1 MVNCWQG
8 ASRSA
13 TVVLAFLM
21 MHHNMELSEVLAQV
35 KTRRDIRPNNGF
47 LKQLVTLENTLNQGE
62 SVNVVTLHNDVVV
75 CFLLQESIKTW
86 KAYRPK
92 KARKFSKKVKKRV

>member
-1 MVNCWQG
+1 MESGGRVMVNCWQG

-21 MHHNMELSEVLAQV
+21 MHHNMELSAVLAQA

-47 LKQLVTLENTLNQGE
+47 LKQLVTLENILNQGE
-62 SVNVVTLHNDVVV
+62 SANIVIMHK
-75 CFLLQESIKTW
+75 Q
-86 KAYRPK
+86 
-92 KARKFSKKVKKRV
+92 

>member
-1 MVNCWQG
+1 MESGGRVMVNCWQG

-21 MHHNMELSEVLAQV
+21 MHHNMELSAVLAQV

-47 LKQLVTLENTLNQGE
+47 LKQLVTLENILNQGE
-62 SVNVVTLHNDVVV
+62 SA
-75 CFLLQESIKTW
+75 SI
-86 KAYRPK
+86 
-92 KARKFSKKVKKRV
+92 VIMH

>member
-1 MVNCWQG
+1 MSLKSELCCSSESGRWIRRSVESGGRVMVNCWQG

-21 MHHNMELSEVLAQV
+21 MHHDMELSAVLAQV

-47 LKQLVTLENTLNQGE
+47 LKQLVTLENSLNQGE
-62 SVNVVTLHNDVVV
+62 SASIVKTHDDDVVV
-75 CFLLQESIKTW
+75 
-86 KAYRPK
+86 
-92 KARKFSKKVKKRV
+92 

>member
-21 MHHNMELSEVLAQV
+21 QHHDMDLMTALKMV
-35 KTRRDIRPNNGF
+35 KTKRDIRPNNGF
-47 LKQLVTLENTLNQGE
+47 LKQLVLLENTLLNGRFTFII
-62 SVNVVTLHNDVVV
+62 NTLLDNIE
-75 CFLLQESIKTW
+75 F
-86 KAYRPK
+86 
-92 KARKFSKKVKKRV
+92 KFFKVSMET

>member
-21 MHHNMELSEVLAQV
+21 QHHDMDLMTALKMV
-35 KTRRDIRPNNGF
+35 KTKRDIRPNNGF
-47 LKQLVTLENTLNQGE
+47 LKQLVLLENTLLNGRFTFIINTFWIILSLNSLRYQWKPNK
-62 SVNVVTLHNDVVV
+62 STL
-75 CFLLQESIKTW
+75 
-86 KAYRPK
+86 
-92 KARKFSKKVKKRV
+92 

>member
-21 MHHNMELSEVLAQV
+21 MHHNMELSAVLAQV

-47 LKQLVTLENTLNQGE
+47 LKQLVTLENILNQGE
-62 SVNVVTLHNDVVV
+62 SANIVIMHK
-75 CFLLQESIKTW
+75 Q
-86 KAYRPK
+86 
-92 KARKFSKKVKKRV
+92 

>member
-1 MVNCWQG
+1 MESGGRVMVNCWQG

-21 MHHNMELSEVLAQV
+21 MHHNMELSAVLAMV

-47 LKQLVTLENTLNQGE
+47 LKQLLTLENSLNQGV
-62 SVNVVTLHNDVVV
+62 SA
-75 CFLLQESIKTW
+75 SI
-86 KAYRPK
+86 
-92 KARKFSKKVKKRV
+92 VIMH

>member
-21 MHHNMELSEVLAQV
+21 MHHDIELSTVLAEI

-47 LKQLVTLENTLNQGE
+47 LKQLLALEDTLNTGE
-62 SVNVVTLHNDVVV
+62 
-75 CFLLQESIKTW
+75 
-86 KAYRPK
+86 
-92 KARKFSKKVKKRV
+92 

>member
-21 MHHNMELSEVLAQV
+21 MHHDMELSAVLAQV

-47 LKQLVTLENTLNQGE
+47 LKQLVTLENSLNQGE
-62 SVNVVTLHNDVVV
+62 SASIVAMHDDDVVV
-75 CFLLQESIKTW
+75 
-86 KAYRPK
+86 
-92 KARKFSKKVKKRV
+92 

>member
-1 MVNCWQG
+1 MESGGRVMVNCWQG

-21 MHHNMELSEVLAQV
+21 MHHNMELSAVLAQV

-47 LKQLVTLENTLNQGE
+47 LKQLVTLENILNQGE
-62 SVNVVTLHNDVVV
+62 SANIVIMHK
-75 CFLLQESIKTW
+75 Q
-86 KAYRPK
+86 
-92 KARKFSKKVKKRV
+92 

>member
-21 MHHNMELSEVLAQV
+21 MHHDMELAATLAMI
-35 KTRRDIRPNNGF
+35 KSKRDIRPNNGF
-47 LKQLVTLENTLNQGE
+47 LKQLLTLEDTLNTGE
-62 SVNVVTLHNDVVV
+62 FLVIVIKMHNVVV
-75 CFLLQESIKTW
+75 
-86 KAYRPK
+86 
-92 KARKFSKKVKKRV
+92 

>member
-21 MHHNMELSEVLAQV
+21 QHHDMDLMTALKMV
-35 KTRRDIRPNNGF
+35 KTKRDIRPNNGF
-47 LKQLVTLENTLNQGE
+47 LKQLVLLENTLLNGRFTFII
-62 SVNVVTLHNDVVV
+62 NTLLIILSLNS
-75 CFLLQESIKTW
+75 LRYQW
-86 KAYRPK
+86 KPNK
-92 KARKFSKKVKKRV
+92 STL

>member
-21 MHHNMELSEVLAQV
+21 MHHNMELSEVLTQV
-35 KTRRDIRPNNGF
+35 KTKRDIRPNNGF
-47 LKQLVTLENTLNQGE
+47 LKQLVTLENTLNQGK
-62 SVNVVTLHNDVVV
+62 SVNVVTLHNVVV
-75 CFLLQESIKTW
+75 
-86 KAYRPK
+86 
-92 KARKFSKKVKKRV
+92 

>member
-21 MHHNMELSEVLAQV
+21 MHHNMELSAVLAQV
-35 KTRRDIRPNNGF
+35 KTRRDIRPNNSF
-47 LKQLVTLENTLNQGE
+47 LKQLVTLENILNQGE
-62 SVNVVTLHNDVVV
+62 SANIVIMHK
-75 CFLLQESIKTW
+75 Q
-86 KAYRPK
+86 
-92 KARKFSKKVKKRV
+92 

>member
-21 MHHNMELSEVLAQV
+21 MHHDMELSTVLAEI

-47 LKQLVTLENTLNQGE
+47 LKQLLALEDTLNTGE
-62 SVNVVTLHNDVVV
+62 
-75 CFLLQESIKTW
+75 
-86 KAYRPK
+86 
-92 KARKFSKKVKKRV
+92 